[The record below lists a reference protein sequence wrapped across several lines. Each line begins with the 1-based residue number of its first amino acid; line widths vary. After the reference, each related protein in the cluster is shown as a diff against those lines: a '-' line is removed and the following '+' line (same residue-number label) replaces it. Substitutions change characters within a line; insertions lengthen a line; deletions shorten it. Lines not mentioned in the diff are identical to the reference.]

1 MLSQMLQF
9 GFMQDALLA
18 ALAVSVLAGV
28 VGYLLVLRAAS
39 FAGHALSHIAFAGAS
54 AALLAGWPPLPGMI
68 GLPVLAGAAIG
79 AIERPAGRRG
89 GAAADV
95 AIGLLLAASLA
106 VGLLC
111 LHFATGSVSA
121 ATSLLFGNILGID
134 RATLWVLCAVVVAAL
149 AGLAWMHRT
158 LLFVIL
164 QPDLAEA
171 QGVRARL
178 VWAGFMML
186 AGVAVAASAQIVG
199 VLLTFALMV
208 APPAAAQRLTRH
220 PRTGAAVSV
229 ALALAQCWAGLV
241 ASYLTDWP
249 VSVWIVGFGVAA
261 FVLAWAVGARLD
273 RR

>member
-1 MLSQMLQF
+1 MLSF
-9 GFMQDALLA
+9 GFMQNALLA

-54 AALLAGWPPLPGMI
+54 ASLLAGWPPLAGMI
-68 GLPVLAGAAIG
+68 GLPMLAGAAIG
-79 AIERPAGRRG
+79 AVERPAGRRG

-111 LHFATGSVSA
+111 LHFATGSVAA

-134 RATLWVLCAVVVAAL
+134 RTTLCVLCGLVAASL
-149 AGLAWMHRT
+149 AGLGLMRRR

-171 QGVRARL
+171 QGVRVRV

-220 PRTGAAVSV
+220 PASGAALS
-229 ALALAQCWAGLV
+229 AGLALAQSWAGLV
-241 ASYLTDWP
+241 AAYLTDWP

-261 FVLAWAVGARLD
+261 FGLAWGLGARLD